1 MIEFPSQ
8 MTRYWMSL
16 SYKALLLRCRNGSGK
31 IVLLIQEL
39 RVMPEPGQEAAAFPW
54 SLLALADSSSF
65 TSGVLFATRCAV
77 CWVLCLEVRL
87 SV

>member
-1 MIEFPSQ
+1 
-8 MTRYWMSL
+8 
-16 SYKALLLRCRNGSGK
+16 
-31 IVLLIQEL
+31 
-39 RVMPEPGQEAAAFPW
+39 MPEPGQEAAAFPW